1 MYVDSR
7 ILVVLPIGECTTD
20 GMDEYKAARTDYFV
34 EIERLKQE
42 RSSEVTP
49 TGKKIKTT
57 KPHVDAGPPL
67 TNAQK
72 VKKARQP

>member
-20 GMDEYKAARTDYFV
+20 GMDEYKAARKDYFV
-34 EIERLKQE
+34 EIERSKQE

-49 TGKKIKTT
+49 TGK
-57 KPHVDAGPPL
+57 
-67 TNAQK
+67 N
-72 VKKARQP
+72 